1 MTDIDFILA
10 YEQNPLIYDYIY
22 KNGTFYKNSTNQRQY
37 HFPEIDL
44 LKNKLD
50 IADQNISNNSIIY
63 FCMNE
68 FENLLNILNNHS
80 NKKYVLLADGGD
92 GNVEN
97 LKLSDN
103 ILHVYCPNL
112 PFYNN
117 KYSPF
122 PRGILKDNYLR
133 GTKDT
138 KNLERSKNIYCNF
151 TVYSY
156 SNHRINDFNYWYNLS
171 KSNDYITI
179 KKINHSDDQSYW
191 KDLYE
196 HKFNICSS
204 PASVADKNQNR
215 DTYRLWETLV
225 AGCIPVIKRSK
236 MAEFFY
242 SLNLPILIVDQWEE
256 ASLDYLNKILQ
267 EFSNKSLEATKEQY
281 WIDKLRGHFKHE

>member
-1 MTDIDFILA
+1 MKDTDFILA
-10 YEQNPLIYDYIY
+10 YEQNPQIYDYIY
-22 KNGTFYKNSTNQRQY
+22 QNGIFYKNNTNKRQY

-44 LKNKLD
+44 AKNKLNAVNED
-50 IADQNISNNSIIY
+50 INDNSIIY

-68 FENLLNILNNHS
+68 FENLLNILGKNL

-97 LKLSDN
+97 LKVSDN

-122 PRGILKDNYLR
+122 PRGILKNNYLR
-133 GTKDT
+133 GTQ
-138 KNLERSKNIYCNF
+138 NIENFNRSKIIYCNF
-151 TVYSY
+151 TIYSY

-171 KSNDYITI
+171 LSNNYITI
-179 KKINHSDDQSYW
+179 KKTNHSDDQSYW

-204 PASVADKNQNR
+204 PASDTDKNQNR

-225 AGCIPVIKRSK
+225 AGCIPIIKRSK

-242 SLNLPILIVDQWEE
+242 SLNLPILIVDNWEE
-256 ASLDYLNKILQ
+256 ASLDYLNKIL
-267 EFSNKSLEATKEQY
+267 EAFFNKSLEATKEQY
-281 WIDKLRGHFKHE
+281 WINKLRGHFKYE